1 RTVVVVGGGPS
12 GCTAAT
18 YLARAGLN
26 PLLIAGYAAGGQ
38 LMLTGEVEN
47 FPGHDQVQGADLM
60 ASMLRQARRN
70 GAEVWNTDCTKVSW
84 VGGLKRLVLP
94 NCSIDAD
101 VVVVATGADAVW
113 LNAEDESL
121 YRGRGIST
129 CAVCDGAFFKGKD
142 VVVVG
147 GGDSAM
153 EQAIYLAKIASSVR
167 IIHRSETFRASK
179 TLLDRVRAHPRILF
193 LKSTVV
199 EKWIGDGTSLTGA
212 TIYNQSSGSREVL
225 RFSGAFIAVGH
236 VPNTKFLTDCKV
248 LVDQSGHVITAPGSL
263 MTQIPGVFACG
274 DVVDKRFRQAVTA
287 AGAGCQVALEI
298 EEWLMKQSS

>member
-1 RTVVVVGGGPS
+1 MLVLWGCGLRGGVSLVAFLLLCFMRAEPAPVVPHLRRTVVVVGGGPS

-153 EQAIYLAKIASSVR
+153 EQVNWRL
-167 IIHRSETFRASK
+167 
-179 TLLDRVRAHPRILF
+179 
-193 LKSTVV
+193 
-199 EKWIGDGTSLTGA
+199 
-212 TIYNQSSGSREVL
+212 
-225 RFSGAFIAVGH
+225 
-236 VPNTKFLTDCKV
+236 
-248 LVDQSGHVITAPGSL
+248 
-263 MTQIPGVFACG
+263 
-274 DVVDKRFRQAVTA
+274 
-287 AGAGCQVALEI
+287 
-298 EEWLMKQSS
+298 